1 MSHPRSSAVCQN
13 KNQKKERTM
22 KAFTVHTIAGLLA
35 VGLAF
40 GVNFAQAQA
49 GTLDPNFGTDGIVTT
64 IFTGA
69 GSPVMMPI
77 GAIQQAS
84 GNIVVL
90 SQFDF
95 VGDVGT
101 QIGLTRYTSTGKLDT
116 TFGTKGST
124 ITNFSSFTFD
134 PFAFALEPNGKLLVA
149 GSVSGTDTFGLAQFT
164 ANGLLDTTFGTD
176 GVATAVTGADFPS
189 AFLLQPNG
197 QILMGGF
204 HDGGK
209 KTPGALSLVRFNSNG
224 ALDATFGTAGIAL
237 VSPAPVLGPQALA
250 LLSNGDYLAVGENE
264 EGTSGTVVELSS
276 TGVLLPSVIAGT
288 LTARSPLP
296 GLESTPTIFES
307 DGDYLVAS
315 LHCEEDSD
323 CGPTNTKVRLFGE
336 TGVLNSGFSSTPFK
350 FGTGGSETPQAL
362 AVQSNGQVVVGGFI
376 ANSSP
381 IFGGIAR
388 LDTNGDLDTTFGN
401 GGTLT
406 VDNGVNALLIDTNGD
421 ILAIEGTGND
431 GIVVAA
437 YLAN

>member
-1 MSHPRSSAVCQN
+1 
-13 KNQKKERTM
+13 M
-22 KAFTVHTIAGLLA
+22 KALTVHTIAGLLA

-49 GTLDPNFGTDGIVTT
+49 GTLDRDFGTDGIVTT

-77 GAIQQAS
+77 GAVQQAS
-84 GNIVVL
+84 GDIVVL

-101 QIGLTRYTSTGKLDT
+101 QIGLTRYTSAGKLDT

-134 PFAFALEPNGKLLVA
+134 PFAFALEPNGNLLVA

-164 ANGLLDTTFGTD
+164 VNGVLDTTFGTD

-189 AFLLQPNG
+189 AFLLQLNG

-209 KTPGALSLVRFNSNG
+209 KTPGALSLVRFNFNG
-224 ALDATFGTAGIAL
+224 ALDPTFGTAGIAL
-237 VSPAPVLGPQALA
+237 VSPAPVLGPLALA
-250 LLSNGDYLAVGENE
+250 LLSNGDYLAVGENGD
-264 EGTSGTVVELSS
+264 GTAGTVVELST
-276 TGVLLPSVIAGT
+276 TGVLLPSVIPGT
-288 LTARSPLP
+288 LMATSPLP
-296 GLESTPTIFES
+296 GLESSPTIFES
-307 DGDYLVAS
+307 NGDYLVAS
-315 LHCEEDSD
+315 PHCEGDSH
-323 CGPTNTKVRLFGE
+323 CGGTDTKVQLFDE
-336 TGVLNSGFSSTPFK
+336 TGVLNSGFSSTSFK

-362 AVQSNGQVVVGGFI
+362 AVQSNGQVVEGGFI

-401 GGTLT
+401 GGALT
-406 VDNGVNALLIDTNGD
+406 VDNGVNALLIDTTGD
-421 ILAIEGTGND
+421 ILAIEATGND

>member
-1 MSHPRSSAVCQN
+1 VSQIKKRN
-13 KNQKKERTM
+13 KKERTM
-22 KAFTVHTIAGLLA
+22 KAFTLHTIAGLLA
-35 VGLAF
+35 VGLVC

-49 GTLDPNFGTDGIVTT
+49 GTLDKTFGTGGTVTT

-77 GAIQQAS
+77 GAVQQAS
-84 GNIVVL
+84 GDIVVL

-95 VGDVGT
+95 VSDDGT
-101 QIGLTRYTSTGKLDT
+101 QIGLTRYTSAGKLDQ

-134 PFAFALEPNGKLLVA
+134 PFAFALEPNGKILVA
-149 GSVSGTDTFGLAQFT
+149 GFVSGGANFGLAQFT
-164 ANGLLDTTFGTD
+164 ANGVLDPTFGTD
-176 GVATAVTGADFPS
+176 GVAAAVTGADFPN

-204 HDGGK
+204 KDGGRH
-209 KTPGALSLVRFNSNG
+209 TPGSLSLVRFNSNG
-224 ALDATFGTAGIAL
+224 SLDPTFGTAGVAL
-237 VSPAPVLGPQALA
+237 VTPAPILGPQAVA
-250 LLSNGDYLAVGENE
+250 LLSNGDYLAVGEN
-264 EGTSGTVVELSS
+264 GDGVSGTVVELSS

-288 LTARSPLP
+288 LTASSPLA
-296 GLESTPTIFES
+296 GLEPFPTIFES
-307 DGDYLVAS
+307 NGDYLVAS

-323 CGPTNTKVRLFGE
+323 CGPTDTKVRLFGE
-336 TGVLNSGFSSTPFK
+336 TGVQDSGFSSTPFK

-381 IFGGIAR
+381 IFGGLAR
-388 LDTNGDLDTTFGN
+388 LDTNGELDTTFGS

-406 VDNGVNALLIDTNGD
+406 VDNNVTALLIDTNGD

-431 GIVVAA
+431 GIVMAA

>member
-1 MSHPRSSAVCQN
+1 M
-13 KNQKKERTM
+13 RT
-22 KAFTVHTIAGLLA
+22 FSFSFHTIAGLLA
-35 VGLAF
+35 VGLTF
-40 GVNFAQAQA
+40 GVNFAHAQA
-49 GTLDPNFGTDGIVTT
+49 GTLDPKFGTDGTVTT

-69 GSPVMMPI
+69 GSPVMLPI
-77 GAIQQAS
+77 GAVQQAS
-84 GNIVVL
+84 GDIVVL

-95 VGDVGT
+95 VDDVGT
-101 QIGLTRYTSTGKLDT
+101 QIGLTRYTSAGVLDT
-116 TFGTKGST
+116 MFGTKGSA

-164 ANGLLDTTFGTD
+164 ANGVLDPTFGTD

-204 HDGGK
+204 KDGGK

-224 ALDATFGTAGIAL
+224 ALDPTFGTAGIAL
-237 VSPAPVLGPQALA
+237 VTPAPILGPQALA
-250 LLSNGDYLAVGENE
+250 LLSNGDYLAVGEN
-264 EGTSGTVVELSS
+264 GDAVVGTVVELSS
-276 TGVLLPSVIAGT
+276 TGELLSTVTAGT
-288 LTARSPLP
+288 LTASGPLA
-296 GLESTPTIFES
+296 GLEPFPTIFEPN
-307 DGDYLVAS
+307 GDYLVAQLAPDGKFAHDVTVS
-315 LHCEEDSD
+315 RF
-323 CGPTNTKVRLFGE
+323 TE
-336 TGVLNSGFSSTPFK
+336 TGTLDTTFNSTKFG
-350 FGTGGSETPQAL
+350 FGTGTDTPQAL
-362 AVQSNGQVVVGGFI
+362 AVQSNGQVVVGAFI
-376 ANSSP
+376 GNTSP

-388 LDTNGDLDTTFGN
+388 LDTNGELDTTFGS

-406 VDNGVNALLIDTNGD
+406 VDNNVTALLIDTNGD

>member
-1 MSHPRSSAVCQN
+1 
-13 KNQKKERTM
+13 M
-22 KAFTVHTIAGLLA
+22 KVFTVHTIAGLLA

-40 GVNFAQAQA
+40 GVNFPQAQA
-49 GTLDPNFGTDGIVTT
+49 GTLDPNFGKDGTVTT

-77 GAIQQAS
+77 GAVQQAS
-84 GNIVVL
+84 GDIVVL

-101 QIGLTRYTSTGKLDT
+101 QIGLTRYTSAGKLDT

-134 PFAFALEPNGKLLVA
+134 PFAFALEPNGNLLVA

-164 ANGLLDTTFGTD
+164 VNGVLDTTFGTD

-189 AFLLQPNG
+189 AFLLQLNG

-209 KTPGALSLVRFNSNG
+209 KTPGALSLVRFNFNG
-224 ALDATFGTAGIAL
+224 ALDPTFGTAGIAL
-237 VSPAPVLGPQALA
+237 AAPAPILGPQALA
-250 LLSNGDYLAVGENE
+250 LLSNGDYLAVGENGD
-264 EGTSGTVVELSS
+264 GTAGTVVELSS

-288 LTARSPLP
+288 LTASSPLQ

-307 DGDYLVAS
+307 NGDYLVAQ
-315 LHCEEDSD
+315 LGCRG
-323 CGPTNTKVRLFGE
+323 CGENSHRTDVQVSRFSE
-336 TGVLNSGFSSTPFK
+336 TGTLDTTFIDTPFA
-350 FGTGGSETPQAL
+350 FGTETHNTPQAL
-362 AVQSNGQVVVGGFI
+362 ATQSNGKVVVGGFI
-376 ANSSP
+376 ANASP

-388 LDTNGDLDTTFGN
+388 LDTNGELDTTFGN

-406 VDNGVNALLIDTNGD
+406 VDNGVNALLIDTTGD
-421 ILAIEGTGND
+421 ILAIEATGND